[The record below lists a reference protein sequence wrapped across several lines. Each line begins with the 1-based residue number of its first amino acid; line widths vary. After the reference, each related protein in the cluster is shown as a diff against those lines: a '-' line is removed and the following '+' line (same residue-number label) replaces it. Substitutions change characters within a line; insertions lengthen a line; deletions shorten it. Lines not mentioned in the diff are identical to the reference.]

1 MRLKTAAV
9 TLGAFAILAIAE
21 TKRPLRK
28 RVAPRGRRVA
38 RNAAMGAT
46 SAAVTAVV
54 QWRIGA
60 PPVRGGTGEGAYP
73 PRETTLAR
81 RIVNVLLLDYTLW
94 WWHRLNHHVPL
105 LWTFHKAHH
114 EDPDLDVSTG
124 IRFHP
129 GEMALSAFFRVAQIH
144 FLKIDEASLIAWQR
158 MLLVS
163 ILFHHSNTRLPERVD
178 RALANVIATPRMH
191 GIHHSNRQEETDS
204 NFASLFSWWDW
215 MHGTMRLDRP
225 QDAITIGA
233 PAAAPLQ
240 SDPHPSL
247 R

>member
-1 MRLKTAAV
+1 M
-9 TLGAFAILAIAE
+9 TLGAFAIFAIAE

-28 RVAPRGRRVA
+28 RVAPRGKRVV
-38 RNAAMGAT
+38 RNAVMGAT
-46 SAAVTAVV
+46 SAVV

-60 PPVRGGTGEGAYP
+60 SPVRGGTGEGAYP
-73 PRETTLAR
+73 PLETTVAR
-81 RIVNVLLLDYTLW
+81 RVLNVLLLDYTLW

-105 LWTFHKAHH
+105 LWAFHKAHH

-129 GEMALSAFFRVAQIH
+129 GEMALSAFFRVAQVH
-144 FLKIDEASLIAWQR
+144 FLKIDEASLVLWQR

-163 ILFHHSNTRLPERVD
+163 ILFHHSNTRLPKEID

-191 GIHHSNRQEETDS
+191 GIHHSTRQEETDS

-215 MHGTMRLDRP
+215 MHGTMRLDRA
-225 QDAITIGA
+225 QEEITIGA
-233 PAAAPLQ
+233 PAAAPLR

>member
-1 MRLKTAAV
+1 MRLKTAAL

-28 RVAPRGRRVA
+28 RVAPRERRAA
-38 RNAAMGAT
+38 RNAVMGAS
-46 SAAVTAVV
+46 SAAVTAIMPHVSP
-54 QWRIGA
+54 A
-60 PPVRGGTGEGAYP
+60 PRASV
-73 PRETTLAR
+73 AR
-81 RIVNVLLLDYTLW
+81 RVINVLLLDYTLW

-105 LWTFHKAHH
+105 LWAFHRAHH

-129 GEMALSAFFRVAQIH
+129 GEMALSAYYRLAQVH
-144 FLKIDEASLIAWQR
+144 FLKIDEASLVLWQR

-215 MHGTMRLDRP
+215 MHGTMRLDRA
-225 QDAITIGA
+225 QDEITIGA
-233 PAAAPLQ
+233 PESAPLR
-240 SDPHPSL
+240 SDLRPSS